1 MLRSL
6 AVSYP
11 FRGSKRAGRRELRAF
26 VLRDLYEA
34 LGAEATREHRTL
46 TAQLEVALAER
57 YRLEGDD
64 ETRASEAS

>member
-26 VLRDLYEA
+26 VLRELYDA
-34 LGAEATREHRTL
+34 LGDEATREHRTL

-57 YRLEGDD
+57 YGREERDGDHKEG
-64 ETRASEAS
+64 